1 MAHWQAKLSQ
11 SHDCVVVFGI
21 HGVYGCI
28 QLPLMKGW
36 SAEQ

>member
-1 MAHWQAKLSQ
+1 MAHWQAKPSQ